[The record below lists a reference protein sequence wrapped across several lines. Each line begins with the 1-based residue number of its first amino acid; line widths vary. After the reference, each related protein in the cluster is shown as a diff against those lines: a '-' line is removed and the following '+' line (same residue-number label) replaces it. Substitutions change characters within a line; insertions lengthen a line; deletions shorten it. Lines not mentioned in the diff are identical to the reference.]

1 MEDSMKRLVRLAALL
16 ALGFFMIFTGA
27 CRKDSGGQQGGAVPA
42 ANKTITIN
50 TWAEVGSEE
59 GWKAV
64 AEGYMALH
72 PDVNV
77 VVDLKPPDGY
87 GEWLHN
93 ILITSNPN
101 ADIVHIN
108 LAWDSAAGKAV
119 NFLEYMD
126 QKSPY
131 SDGRW
136 QDQFNF
142 QLQTVDLTKQE
153 LIVIGMESVQVLWE
167 YNKDIFAKVGVQ
179 PPQIWNELVA
189 VCEKLQAA
197 GYQPISIPG
206 DFNSF
211 WAMEMGWLAQIYA
224 DQTTRSMINI
234 TRAQPG
240 DYLYDPDVDGVWEY
254 DPSDPYND
262 DAWKVNQSPVRF
274 FKAVAEGQFAPDSV
288 GMRTVWENF
297 AKIFPKYA
305 GGDAFFGTK
314 DALPLFYQGKAAMMV
329 NGAWGLSQFKNDM
342 AKIASGQAVESNN
355 QAISGVTVFN
365 LGTFNMPS
373 MEGPGIEAKARTI
386 EVAMG
391 FVGAIKK
398 DKAHNDLVADFLMYY
413 SSKDGYSRFLSAGL
427 QAGRAVSGPP
437 LVYGVELP
445 PDYQSL
451 FANLSFIGN
460 AQKGYGTALSR
471 GGVGDVQEALR
482 AFYDYSYNYLSG
494 KTTVDQWLASHKATV
509 LQYLDQAMTSLK
521 ISRNDLRNPQNAP
534 VGQ

>member
-1 MEDSMKRLVRLAALL
+1 MKRLFSLAALL
-16 ALGFFMIFTGA
+16 ALGFFIVFTGA

-50 TWAEVGSEE
+50 TWAEIGAEE

-77 VVDLKPPDGY
+77 VVDLKPSEGY
-87 GEWLHN
+87 GEWVHN
-93 ILITSNPN
+93 IFATSNPN
-101 ADIVHIN
+101 ADIVHGN
-108 LAWDSAAGKAV
+108 LAGPSAVDKVV
-119 NFLEYMD
+119 NFLEYAD

-136 QDQFNF
+136 RDQFNF
-142 QLQTVDLTKQE
+142 QMQIVDMIRQDWIL
-153 LIVIGMESVQVLWE
+153 LSLESVQVLWE
-167 YNKDIFAKVGVQ
+167 YNKDIFAKTGVQ
-179 PPQIWNELVA
+179 PPATWNELVT
-189 VCEKLQAA
+189 VCEKLLAA
-197 GYQPISIPG
+197 GYQPISVAG

-234 TRAQPG
+234 TRAQLG
-240 DYLYDPDVDGVWEY
+240 DYLYDPDVDGVWSY

-288 GMRTVWENF
+288 GMRTVWGNF
-297 AKIFPKYA
+297 AKVFPKYA

-329 NGAWGLSQFKNDM
+329 NGAWGLSQFKADM
-342 AKIASGQAVESNN
+342 EKLAAGQAIESNN
-355 QAISGVTVFN
+355 QAISGVTMFE

-386 EVAMG
+386 EVAQG
-391 FVGAIKK
+391 NLSAVKK
-398 DKAHNDLVADFLMYY
+398 DKAHNDLVVDFLMYY
-413 SSKDGYSRFLSAGL
+413 SSKDGYSRYLSAGL
-427 QAGRAVSGPP
+427 LAGRSVSGPP
-437 LVYGVELP
+437 LVYGVDLP
-445 PDYQSL
+445 PDYQAM

-460 AQKGYGTALSR
+460 AQKGFGGGLAR
-471 GGVGDVQEALR
+471 GIADIQEALR
-482 AFYDYSYNYLSG
+482 AYYDYSYNYLSG
-494 KTTVDQWLASHKATV
+494 KTTVDQWLASHKATT
-509 LQYLDQAMTSLK
+509 LQYLDQALTASK

-534 VGQ
+534 TGQ

>member
-1 MEDSMKRLVRLAALL
+1 MKRFFSLAALL
-16 ALGFFMIFTGA
+16 ALGFSLVFAGGG
-27 CRKDSGGQQGGAVPA
+27 RQGSGGQQSGAVSA

-50 TWAEVGSEE
+50 TWAEVGAEE
-59 GWKAV
+59 SWKAL
-64 AEGYMALH
+64 AEGYRALH
-72 PDVNV
+72 PDVNIV
-77 VVDLKPPDGY
+77 IDLKPSEGY

-93 ILITSNPN
+93 IFSTSNPN
-101 ADIVHIN
+101 ADIVHNN
-108 LAWDSAAGKAV
+108 LAGDSAADKSV

-126 QKSPY
+126 QRSPY
-131 SDGRW
+131 SNGRW
-136 QDQFNF
+136 RDQFNF
-142 QLQTVDLTKQE
+142 QLQTVDLARQE
-153 LIVIGMESVQVLWE
+153 LRTLNVESVQVLWE
-167 YNKDIFAKVGVQ
+167 YNKDIFARVGVQ
-179 PPQIWNELVA
+179 PPNTWNELVA

-197 GYQPISIPG
+197 GYQPISIAG

-224 DQTTRSMINI
+224 DQTTRSMLNI
-234 TRAQPG
+234 TRARSG
-240 DYLYDPDVDGVWEY
+240 DYLYDPDMDGVWSY

-274 FKAVAEGQFAPDSV
+274 YKAVAEGQYAPDSA

-297 AKIFPKYA
+297 ARVFPRYA
-305 GGDAFFGTK
+305 GGDAFFGTT

-329 NGAWGLSQFKNDM
+329 NGAWGLSRFKNDM
-342 AKIASGQAVESNN
+342 AKLAAGQAVESND
-355 QAISGVTVFN
+355 QAISGVTRFE

-391 FVGAIKK
+391 NLGAIKK

-427 QAGRAVSGPP
+427 AAGRAVSGPP

-445 PDYQSL
+445 PDYQAL

-460 AQKGYGTALSR
+460 AQKGYGAGLAR
-471 GGVGDVQEALR
+471 GIGDVQEALR

-494 KTTVDQWLASHKATV
+494 RTTVDQWLSSHRATT
-509 LQYLDQAMTSLK
+509 LQYLDQAMVNSK

-534 VGQ
+534 TNQ